1 MARSRPW
8 SWPIRPGLLSLTLVL
23 LGWVPPGHA
32 EAFGRWESK
41 LQDCVL
47 LQGLVGLPLQ
57 AQRQSCGRLR
67 LEQNLE
73 GLLTVRL
80 ITPSGSQR
88 FGSQNLVFGGAL
100 APGQRPMRC
109 SKDGQCKP
117 RWPIRLE
124 VATVA
129 TSLAWEDS
137 LAPTIPLARM
147 AKGSCLL
154 ERKSLQCQA
163 RDQDGQFW
171 EAKARF

>member
-1 MARSRPW
+1 MARSHAW
-8 SWPIRPGLLSLTLVL
+8 AWTIRPGLPSLTLVL
-23 LGWVPPGHA
+23 LGWAASGQA

-47 LQGLVGLPLQ
+47 VHGLVGLPLQ

-80 ITPSGSQR
+80 ITPSGGQR

-100 APGQRPMRC
+100 GPGQKPMRC
-109 SKDGQCKP
+109 SPYGHCKP

-129 TSLAWEDS
+129 TSLAREES
-137 LAPTIPLARM
+137 LAPTIPLARL

-154 ERKSLQCQA
+154 ERRSLQCQA
-163 RDQDGQFW
+163 RDQEGQFW
-171 EAKARF
+171 EAKARL

>member
-1 MARSRPW
+1 MARSQAW
-8 SWPIRPGLLSLTLVL
+8 TWPIRLGLLNLSLAL
-23 LGWVPPGHA
+23 LGLAPSAHS

-47 LQGLVGLPLQ
+47 LQGLVGLPLE
-57 AQRQSCGRLR
+57 AQRQSCVRLR

-80 ITPSGSQR
+80 ITTSGGQR

-109 SKDGQCKP
+109 STDGHCKP
-117 RWPIRLE
+117 RWPMRLE

-129 TSLAWEDS
+129 SNLAREES
-137 LAPTIPLARM
+137 LAPTIPLARL

-154 ERKSLQCQA
+154 ERRSLQCQA
-163 RDQDGQFW
+163 RDQDGQLW